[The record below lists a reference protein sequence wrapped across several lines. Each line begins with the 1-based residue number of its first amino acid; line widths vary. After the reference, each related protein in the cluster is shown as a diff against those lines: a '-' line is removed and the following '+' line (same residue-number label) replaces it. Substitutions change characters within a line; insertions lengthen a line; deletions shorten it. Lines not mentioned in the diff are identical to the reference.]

1 MSQFTT
7 SITEQRKTLV
17 KKWDDLLRLKN
28 VDPRTLD
35 SDAHYA
41 VFKLAQLVG
50 TQFPSAVEQYHW
62 VKESISYHLP
72 QPWETDSD
80 PHWRVTCPPLE
91 ADYDELLQCDDA
103 ILLARSDGASLSVT
117 RQYRVDETVA
127 TVVVAARL
135 PAADEAVLRM
145 IGKIEDIVE
154 PGYTRTTSTC

>member
-1 MSQFTT
+1 MSQFTKA
-7 SITEQRKTLV
+7 ITAQRLALTKR
-17 KKWDDLLRLKN
+17 WDALLRLRN
-28 VDPRTLD
+28 VDPKTLD

-41 VFKLAQLVG
+41 VFKLSQIIG
-50 TQFPSAVEQYHW
+50 KQFPSATEQYHW
-62 VKESISYHLP
+62 VHETISYHLP

-117 RQYRVDETVA
+117 RQYRVDETIASVIIS
-127 TVVVAARL
+127 ARL
-135 PAADEAVLRM
+135 PTEDEATLRS

-154 PGYTRTTSTC
+154 PAYTRTTSTC